1 MQLAPLTFKS
11 IRARAVVLK
20 LKRPVV
26 ARIATITDW
35 PLILIDLFTEEGIVG
50 RSYLEPYTIKTMKYL
65 VPALQDFGAMLKG
78 RRVAPVELYDL
89 ARKSLHFVGY
99 QGLSMIAV
107 SGLDM
112 AAWDALAKA
121 RDVPLCV
128 LLGGSVGPVKAYNSN
143 GLWLQAPEVVA
154 KEAIA
159 LRDEGGFT
167 ALKLRL
173 GRDRPSD
180 DLAAIHAIR
189 AAVGD
194 DMELMA
200 DFNQGLH
207 LGDALQRCHMIDD
220 EGLAWIEEPIVY
232 DNFDGY
238 AQLTAELKTPIQIG
252 ENFYGPRDLYT
263 AAVGDDME
271 LMADFNQGLH
281 LGDAL
286 QRCHMIDDEGLAWI
300 EEPIVYDNFDG
311 YAQLTAELKTPIQIG
326 ENFYGPRDLYTAL
339 QRKACDLVMPDF
351 MRIGGVTGW
360 LKASAI
366 AGAAGIPMSTHLY
379 PEVAAHVMRV
389 TETAHWL
396 EWQDWADPVLQK
408 HYEMNDGSLHIPD
421 VPGVGLDWNEEVVA
435 SMVKDGGGVEG

>member
-1 MQLAPLTFKS
+1 MQLRPLTFKS

-35 PLILIDLFTEEGIVG
+35 PLILIDLFTEEGVVG
-50 RSYLEPYTIKTMKYL
+50 RSYLEPYTVKTMRYL
-65 VPALQDFGAMLKG
+65 IPALQDLGAMLQG

-99 QGLSMIAV
+99 QGLSTIAV

-112 AAWDALAKA
+112 AAWDALAQA
-121 RDVPLCV
+121 SGVPLCV

-143 GLWLQAPEVVA
+143 GLWLQPAEELA
-154 KEAIA
+154 ADAIA
-159 LRDEGGFT
+159 LRDEGGFS

-173 GRDRPSD
+173 GRERAQD
-180 DLAAIHAIR
+180 DLAAIRAVR

-194 DMELMA
+194 DIHLMA

-207 LGDALQRCHMIDD
+207 LGEALQRCHMIDD
-220 EGLAWIEEPIVY
+220 AGLAWIEEPIVY
-232 DNFDGY
+232 DNLNGY
-238 AQLTAELKTPIQIG
+238 SQLAAELKTP
-252 ENFYGPRDLYT
+252 L
-263 AAVGDDME
+263 
-271 LMADFNQGLH
+271 
-281 LGDAL
+281 
-286 QRCHMIDDEGLAWI
+286 
-300 EEPIVYDNFDG
+300 
-311 YAQLTAELKTPIQIG
+311 QIG

-339 QRKACDLVMPDF
+339 QQRACDLVMPDF

-360 LKASAI
+360 LRAAAI

-379 PEVAAHVMRV
+379 PEVAAHVLRV

-396 EWQDWADPVLQK
+396 EWQDWADPVLRK
-408 HYEMNDGSLHIPD
+408 PYEIRDGQLHIPD
-421 VPGVGLDWNEEVVA
+421 IPGVGLEWDEKAVA
-435 SMVKDGGGVEG
+435 ASQADL